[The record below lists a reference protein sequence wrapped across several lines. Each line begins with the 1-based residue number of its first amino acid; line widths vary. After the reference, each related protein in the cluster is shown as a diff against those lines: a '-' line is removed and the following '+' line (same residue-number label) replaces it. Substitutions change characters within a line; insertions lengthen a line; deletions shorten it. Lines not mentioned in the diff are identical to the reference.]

1 MIKCDYLSKRVL
13 VSNFTRFTVLPDFS
27 LIIQNLKF
35 SHMTYFA
42 QLSMLVYKVQ
52 GFNLPTPSG
61 GTQQDLK
68 EIIQNL
74 Y

>member
-1 MIKCDYLSKRVL
+1 
-13 VSNFTRFTVLPDFS
+13 
-27 LIIQNLKF
+27 
-35 SHMTYFA
+35 MTYFA

-68 EIIQNL
+68 EDIQNL
-74 Y
+74 KKAE